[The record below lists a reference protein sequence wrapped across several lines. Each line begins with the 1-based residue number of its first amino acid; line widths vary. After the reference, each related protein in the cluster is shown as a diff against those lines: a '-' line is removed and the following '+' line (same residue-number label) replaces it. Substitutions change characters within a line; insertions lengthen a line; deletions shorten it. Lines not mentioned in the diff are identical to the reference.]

1 MELSYRPYRNTG
13 EASTPAA
20 LHEAAA
26 AFNYDDAL
34 LRDIIDT
41 PEIRELGQDFRVQIG
56 GRRECCRSIGKIV
69 PLPFRQPDLYSAF
82 LGVRQP
88 LLEEE
93 SRHETPFA

>member
-41 PEIRELGQDFRVQIG
+41 PEIRELGQDVRVQ
-56 GRRECCRSIGKIV
+56 
-69 PLPFRQPDLYSAF
+69 Y
-82 LGVRQP
+82 VRI
-88 LLEEE
+88 E
-93 SRHETPFA
+93 SVAAA